1 MTEDMPSELSVTTP
15 VGLVTIETDDLTD
28 YLMGLQRL
36 GMTLPH
42 IDKADADAKSFIDA
56 EIMET
61 KVQEVM
67 EKQFPVSPIF
77 TLVSCAILMGSLR
90 YPVLIKR
97 SVPHPDSW

>member
-1 MTEDMPSELSVTTP
+1 MDEEMPSELSAVTPMGDISIQT
-15 VGLVTIETDDLTD
+15 GELTD

-36 GMTLPH
+36 SMTLPH

-67 EKQFPVSPIF
+67 EKE
-77 TLVSCAILMGSLR
+77 
-90 YPVLIKR
+90 LIYTKI
-97 SVPHPDSW
+97 